1 MRRHKS
7 LIKLSR
13 EHHKGLLLAQL
24 LKKDAP
30 AYRGL
35 PTDLQGKIEYAQK
48 EWRTRILPH
57 FDSED
62 NILFPLVINHDESI
76 DMLIAEIKQEH
87 IELKVLFAAI
97 SEEPNAKEL
106 LNKIGQMLESHIRKE
121 ERLLFQKLQSV
132 IDDEKLDIIEK
143 KLNSTISQGGLS
155 C

>member
-97 SEEPNAKEL
+97 SEEPNAEEL

-132 IDDEKLDIIEK
+132 IDDEKLDIIEE
-143 KLNSTISQGGLS
+143 KLNSAVKQQGLN